1 MYIFKRNIDKR
12 TLIRYGIYGLFFIV
26 LAVVVS
32 LCAIWIKYK
41 VIDFEAMM
49 TEPETRE
56 YSIYYNSLDHK
67 QQLLYNSITAAAEGL
82 SDESEVLRYSY
93 DMQEFQ
99 RVIGCIRADLP
110 ELFYVDFDNLVLYHS
125 NHRTKI
131 GMVYLE
137 GVDAIPAMIEEYESV
152 VDEVME
158 NILPSMTD
166 YEKEIAVNDWLVD
179 HCSYPLGE
187 RTQLSS
193 TAYGALV
200 LGQAYCDGYA
210 YAAKQLLNK
219 AYIDSLVVYGETD
232 EVEHVWNMVEIDGS
246 FYHLDVM
253 WNDADIGSD
262 GKLRFHGYFN
272 LSDDMIRLD
281 HSYENDGTLPYA
293 VTDGSY
299 YKETGCYAATKAELE
314 EVIYSQLKKAVAE
327 KREYIELLCP
337 ETKSNE
343 DIGTPYTAALKRVNS
358 ELGYDALYEAFSVYD
373 ATGRDNSVTIQ
384 IYYN

>member
-1 MYIFKRNIDKR
+1 MYRIKDIDKKK
-12 TLIRYGIYGLFFIV
+12 LIRYGIYAAFFIL

-41 VIDFEAMM
+41 VMDFEAMM
-49 TEPETRE
+49 TEPDERE
-56 YSIYYNSLDHK
+56 YSIYYNSLNHK
-67 QQLLYNSITAAAEGL
+67 QQLLYNSITSAAHSL

-93 DMQEFQ
+93 EMEEFQ
-99 RVIGCIRADLP
+99 KIIGCIRADMP

-131 GMVYLE
+131 GMAYLE
-137 GVDAIPAMIEEYESV
+137 KTEAVPDMIEEYNKAVAEA
-152 VDEVME
+152 ME
-158 NILPSMTD
+158 GILPSMTD
-166 YEKEIAVNDWLVD
+166 YEKEISINDYLLD
-179 HCSYPLGE
+179 NCSYALGE
-187 RTQLSS
+187 RNKLSS
-193 TAYGALV
+193 TAYGAMV

-210 YAAKQLLNK
+210 YAAKQLLNE
-219 AYIDSLVVYGETD
+219 AYIDALVIYGETD
-232 EVEHVWNMVEIDGS
+232 GAEHVWNMVEIDGL

-253 WNDADIGSD
+253 WNDADIGAE

-272 LSDDMIRLD
+272 LSDSMIKLD
-281 HSYENDGTLPYA
+281 HSYENNGILPYA

-299 YKETGCYAATKAELE
+299 YKKTGCYAATKEELE
-314 EVIYSQLKKAVAE
+314 DVFYNQLIKAVDE

-343 DIGTPYTAALKRVNS
+343 DIGTPYTAALKRVNA
-358 ELGYDALYEAFSVYD
+358 ELGYNALYEAFSVYD
-373 ATGRDNSVTIQ
+373 ACVRDNSVTIQ

>member
-1 MYIFKRNIDKR
+1 MYIFKRDIDKKR
-12 TLIRYGIYGLFFIV
+12 LIHLGLYGLFFIF

-49 TEPETRE
+49 TKPESRE
-56 YSIYYNSLDHK
+56 YSVYYNSLNHK
-67 QQLLYNSITAAAEGL
+67 QQLLYNSITAAAEEL
-82 SDESEVLRYSY
+82 TSETEVLTYSY
-93 DMQEFQ
+93 DMEEFQ
-99 RVIGCIRADLP
+99 KVIGCIRGDRP
-110 ELFYVDFDNLVLYHS
+110 ELFYISYDELVLYHS
-125 NHRTKI
+125 NHRTKV

-137 GVDAIPAMIEEYESV
+137 GAEAVPGMIAEYNAAVDK
-152 VDEVME
+152 VME
-158 NILPSMTD
+158 SILPSMTD
-166 YEKEIAVNDWLVD
+166 FEKEVAINDWLLD
-179 HCSYPLGE
+179 NCRYALGE
-187 RTQLSS
+187 RKALSS

-219 AYIDSLVVYGETD
+219 AYIDSLVVYGEAD
-232 EVEHVWNMVEIDGS
+232 GAEHVWNMVEIEGQ

-262 GKLRFHGYFN
+262 SRLRFHGYFN
-272 LSDDMIRLD
+272 LSDDMIKLD
-281 HSYENDGTLPYA
+281 HSYENDDLLPYA

-314 EVIYSQLKKAVAE
+314 EVFYNQLIKAVSE

-343 DIGTPYTAALKRVNS
+343 DIGTPYTAALKRVNA
-358 ELGYDALYEAFSVYD
+358 ELGYEALYEAFSVYD
-373 ATGRDNSVTIQ
+373 ATSRDNSVTIQ
-384 IYYN
+384 IFYN

>member
-12 TLIRYGIYGLFFIV
+12 KLILYGIYGLFFIV

-41 VIDFEAMM
+41 VMDFEAMM

-67 QQLLYNSITAAAEGL
+67 GQLLYNSITSAAEEL
-82 SDESEVLRYSY
+82 SEESEVLTYSY
-93 DMQEFQ
+93 DMEEFQ
-99 RVIGCIRADLP
+99 RIIGCIRGDRP
-110 ELFYVDFDNLVLYHS
+110 ELFYIDYDNLVLYHS
-125 NHRTKI
+125 NHRTKV
-131 GMVYLE
+131 GMVYL
-137 GVDAIPAMIEEYESV
+137 GGADAVPGMIEEYNAA
-152 VDEVME
+152 VDAVME
-158 NILPSMTD
+158 GVLPSMTD
-166 YEKEIAVNDWLVD
+166 LEKEIAINDWLLD
-179 HCSYPLGE
+179 NCCYALGDTDE
-187 RTQLSS
+187 LAS

-219 AYIDSLVVYGETD
+219 AYIDSLVVYGEAD
-232 EVEHVWNMVEIDGS
+232 GIEHVWNMVEIEGQY
-246 FYHLDVM
+246 YHLDVM

-272 LSDDMIRLD
+272 LSDDMIKLD

-299 YKETGCYAATKAELE
+299 YKETGCYAATKTELE
-314 EVIYSQLKKAVAE
+314 EVFYNQLKKAVSE

-337 ETKSNE
+337 ETKLNE

-358 ELGYDALYEAFSVYD
+358 ELGYEALYEAFSVYD
-373 ATGRDNSVTIQ
+373 ATARDNSVTIQ

>member
-1 MYIFKRNIDKR
+1 
-12 TLIRYGIYGLFFIV
+12 
-26 LAVVVS
+26 
-32 LCAIWIKYK
+32 
-41 VIDFEAMM
+41 M
-49 TEPETRE
+49 TAPETRE

-67 QQLLYNSITAAAEGL
+67 EQLLYNSITSAAEEL
-82 SDESEVLRYSY
+82 APESEVLTYSY
-93 DMQEFQ
+93 DMEEFQ
-99 RVIGCIRADLP
+99 KIIGCIRADLP
-110 ELFYVDFDNLVLYHS
+110 ELFYIDYDSIVLYHS

-137 GVDAIPAMIEEYESV
+137 GTEEIPSMIEEYNAA
-152 VDEVME
+152 VDTVME
-158 NILPSMTD
+158 GVLPSMTD
-166 YEKEIAVNDWLVD
+166 FEKEIAINDWLLD
-179 HCSYPLGE
+179 NCRYALGD
-187 RTQLSS
+187 TDKLAS

-210 YAAKQLLNK
+210 YAAKQLLSK
-219 AYIDSLVVYGETD
+219 AYIDSLIIYGEAD
-232 EVEHVWNMVEIDGS
+232 GIEHVWNMVEIEGR

-272 LSDDMIRLD
+272 LSDDMIKLD
-281 HSYENDGTLPYA
+281 HSYENKDIIPYA

-314 EVIYSQLKKAVAE
+314 DIFYNQLKKAVAE

-358 ELGYDALYEAFSVYD
+358 ELGYEALYEAFSVYD
-373 ATGRDNSVTIQ
+373 ATARDNSVTIQ
-384 IYYN
+384 IFYN